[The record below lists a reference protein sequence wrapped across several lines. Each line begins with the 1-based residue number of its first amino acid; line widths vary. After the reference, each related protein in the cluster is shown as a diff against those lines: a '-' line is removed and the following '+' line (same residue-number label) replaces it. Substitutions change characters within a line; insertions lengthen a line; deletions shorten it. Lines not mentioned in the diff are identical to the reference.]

1 MKKIRIALYSMI
13 LSLLLGTVISSG
25 SMIALG
31 GKLNSSAITGQP
43 LSIPTRL
50 VSCLDPLAILL
61 EIAALFLIFRGRKAG
76 SPLQQRT
83 ATAAVCCYLLWAAGN
98 LFGFLPLA
106 VLSTQNGS
114 LSTALAGQWIKVSSA
129 LLAYAVPALLVFG
142 LSQPAQRW
150 LLLVGFFLTAV
161 GSFGSVALTIQH
173 MTLVPQEANGVLL
186 YVASI
191 NVDYT
196 QFPFPL
202 LQIASFLG
210 GLIYMSVYA
219 WLAIQLRQP
228 QKQAAAILS
237 E

>member
-31 GKLNSSAITGQP
+31 GKLNSSAITGQL
-43 LSIPTRL
+43 LSIPTLL

-76 SPLQQRT
+76 SPLQRRT

-106 VLSTQNGS
+106 ILSTQNGS
-114 LSTALAGQWIKVSSA
+114 LSTALTGQWIKISSA

-150 LLLVGFFLTAV
+150 LLLGFFFTAV

-173 MTLVPQEANGVLL
+173 MTLVPQEANGILL

-202 LQIASFLG
+202 LQIASYLG